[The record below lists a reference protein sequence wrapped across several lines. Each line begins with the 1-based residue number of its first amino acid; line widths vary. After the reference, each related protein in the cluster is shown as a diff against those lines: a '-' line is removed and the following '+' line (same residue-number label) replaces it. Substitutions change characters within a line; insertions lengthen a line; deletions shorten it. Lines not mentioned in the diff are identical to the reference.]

1 MRRARSGGRIVL
13 GFAAVVTVF
22 ALVAGCG
29 DDGSAGP
36 GGDIPPQVFAA
47 ASLTDVLPTIDPAA
61 TFNFAASDTLA
72 TQIREGAPADV
83 YAAANERL
91 PNDLFAEGLVEKPVP
106 FVTNRLVILVG
117 KGNPKAIRTAA
128 DLGRSGVTFVMADA
142 GVPVGD
148 YTRKVLDA
156 LGAPDLVGKAASQE
170 DDVRSVTGK
179 VALGEADAGF
189 AYATDAFAVAKD
201 VDPVEIPASAQ
212 PPIVYAIAVVKASR
226 NAAAAKAFVAAVTS
240 AKGRD
245 ALEAAGFGLP

>member
-1 MRRARSGGRIVL
+1 MRRARTGGRIVL
-13 GFAAVVTVF
+13 GLAAVVIAF

-29 DDGSAGP
+29 DDGSAGA
-36 GGDIPPQVFAA
+36 GSDIPPQVFAA
-47 ASLTDVLPTIDPAA
+47 ASLTDVFPQIDPGA
-61 TFNFAASDTLA
+61 TFNFAASDILA

-91 PNDLFAEGLVEKPVP
+91 PNELFAEGLVERPVP

-117 KGNPKAIRTAA
+117 KGNPKAIRTVA
-128 DLGRSGVTFVMADA
+128 DLGRAGVTFVMADA

-148 YTRKVLDA
+148 YTRKVLGA
-156 LGAPDLVGKAASQE
+156 LGASDLVGKAASQE

-179 VALGEADAGF
+179 VVLGEADAGF
-189 AYATDAFAVAKD
+189 AYATDALAVAKD

-212 PPIVYAIAVVKASR
+212 PPVVYAIAVVQASR
-226 NAAAAKAFVAAVTS
+226 NAAAATAFVEAVTS
-240 AKGRD
+240 VKGRD